1 LGQEID
7 ISIFARKDFE
17 QFDKSLSSETKTLA
31 QLISTGHFS
40 EKAPIAGLEIEAW
53 LIDSQMQPAP
63 LNARF
68 LDKLNDPLA
77 TPELAKF
84 NIELNNQPLPLKGAL
99 FQQLN
104 KELNNNWEKVTQTA
118 ESMGLNALMIG
129 ILPTLRESSLC
140 LENMSELNR
149 FRALNEQILKQRSA
163 PIKLDINGKEQLK
176 LDHHDVM
183 LESAATS
190 FQLHMQVPLSRA
202 HHFYNAAIIASA
214 PCVAI
219 SANSPFL
226 FNHDLWDE
234 TRIPLFEQS
243 IETGGFGGAARG
255 PIHRVSFGT
264 GYARKSIAE
273 CFEENQQ
280 HFPILLPIHYD
291 DNPEAFAHLRLH
303 NGTIW
308 RWNRPLIGFDPDGT
322 PHVRI
327 EHRVMAAGPTIIDS
341 VANAAFFYGLTAALE
356 QQLSSQEPHIPFSQ
370 AKDNFYLAARNGLNS
385 QITWLDG
392 KHQRIQ
398 TLLLDA
404 LLPLAKEGLAIL
416 NIDNSDAENY
426 LTIIRERVESKQNGC
441 QWQRDFI
448 KQQNNGDFSQLVET
462 YLAHQKTGK
471 PIHTW
476 PLNRQ

>member
-1 LGQEID
+1 MGQEINHCQFTQ
-7 ISIFARKDFE
+7 SDFE
-17 QFDKSLSSETKTLA
+17 QFEKSLAHETERLV
-31 QLISTGHFS
+31 QLISTGMLS
-40 EKAPIAGLEIEAW
+40 EKEPISGLEIEAW

-63 LNARF
+63 LNTGF

-84 NIELNNQPLPLKGAL
+84 NIELNNQPRPIKSDL
-99 FQQLN
+99 FQQIN
-104 KELNNNWEKVTQTA
+104 RELNNSWGKVTQTA
-118 ESMGLNALMIG
+118 ESMGLSALMIG

-149 FRALNEQILKQRSA
+149 FRALNEQILKQRNA
-163 PIKLDINGKEQLK
+163 PIKLDINGKEHLK

-190 FQLHMQVPLSRA
+190 FQLHIQVPISRA

-255 PIHRVSFGT
+255 PIRRVSFGT

-280 HFPILLPIHYD
+280 HFPTLLPIHYD
-291 DNPEAFAHLRLH
+291 DNLEEFAHLRLH

-308 RWNRPLIGFDPDGT
+308 RWNRPLVGFDPDGT
-322 PHVRI
+322 PHIRI

-356 QQLSSQEPHIPFSQ
+356 QQLSSQKPHIPFSQ

-385 QITWLDG
+385 HITWLDD

-398 TLLLDA
+398 TLLLDT
-404 LLPLAKEGLAIL
+404 LLPLAKDGLTIL
-416 NIDNSDAENY
+416 NIDDSDAENY
-426 LTIIRERVESKQNGC
+426 LAIIRERVESKQNGC
-441 QWQRDFI
+441 QWQRDFM
-448 KQQNNGDFSQLVET
+448 KQQNNGDFRQMVET
-462 YLAHQKTGK
+462 YLVHQKTGK